1 MKALLLVAIPVC
13 LLSGCVISASKNQA
27 STRDVER
34 PDAGPSIPE
43 SKYVTVEL
51 EAGGL
56 TAPIYEAPPDRAFVI
71 QEIRST
77 MAADLVAEVAGATVV
92 LLPVELLITSGPN
105 DGRVLASTF
114 SSGVKL
120 PPGAKLR
127 LRRPKAQASEIGQP
141 VRVFVSGSL
150 IRV

>member
-1 MKALLLVAIPVC
+1 MKALLLVAIPAC

-34 PDAGPSIPE
+34 PDTGPSIPE
-43 SKYVTVEL
+43 SKYATVEL

-56 TAPIYEAPPDRAFVI
+56 TGPIYEAPPDRAFVI

-92 LLPVELLITSGPN
+92 LLPVELLVSSGSE
-105 DGRVLASTF
+105 GLLISAF

-127 LRRPKAQASEIGQP
+127 LRRPKAQPSEIGQP